1 MIQLLVAYSVK
12 AALVLALTGGL
23 AWLMRRAT
31 AAIRHLVWT
40 AGLATAFLVLPLSFV
55 LPELHLGL
63 VEAGVAGT
71 ALNLL
76 VLTCLAGAA
85 ALIARIAA
93 DQLALNHLA
102 AGAEIVTDQ
111 GLIALAKATAAQM
124 GVTRAVRLRHWNG
137 PVPATFGTLRPT
149 ILLPATA
156 AAWPPERAKLVLLH
170 EMAHVARF
178 DAATFGLARIAGA
191 VHWFNPLSWW
201 GLRRLRLECEQA
213 CDDLVLRAG
222 AEPLAY
228 ARILLESIDDSRTGA
243 RPTGALSMTSA
254 EGLERRLTR
263 ILSGKAD
270 LPPRPGLPMATAAI
284 AIAAAAFLLAP
295 LRFETAG
302 YGVYASPPAT
312 E

>member
-93 DQLALNHLA
+93 DQLALNRLA
-102 AGAEIVTDQ
+102 AEIVTDQ

-149 ILLPATA
+149 ILLPAA
-156 AAWPPERAKLVLLH
+156 AASWPAERARLVLLH

-178 DAATFGLARIAGA
+178 DAATVGLARIAGA

-201 GLRRLRLECEQA
+201 GLRRMRIECEQA

-222 AEPLAY
+222 AEPIAY

-243 RPTGALSMTSA
+243 RQTGALSMTSA
-254 EGLERRLTR
+254 ESLERRLTR

-270 LPPRPGLPMATAAI
+270 RPPRPGLPTATAAI

-312 E
+312 K